1 MSGWGSLGEVTW
13 EVGHIGGAGNLQG
26 KKEGMRPQEK
36 PPDLKGL
43 AVDRSGG
50 EAPVEGGRFVLWLR
64 PRIQL
69 GAGSGAGGRGGES
82 GAAACEVIMSPD
94 SGASVAGFTSQPCRE
109 IS

>member
-1 MSGWGSLGEVTW
+1 MTW

-26 KKEGMRPQEK
+26 KKEVMRPQEK
-36 PPDLKGL
+36 PDLKGL

-50 EAPVEGGRFVLWLR
+50 EAPVEGGRFVLRLR

-69 GAGSGAGGRGGES
+69 GAGSGAGGGGGES

-94 SGASVAGFTSQPCRE
+94 SGASLAGFTSQPCRE